1 MTRII
6 SGKAGS
12 LRLDVPQAGTRPTSD
27 RVREA
32 IFSALEAWNMVDGV
46 RVLDLFAG
54 SGALGCE
61 AASRGATSVALVEKH
76 PPAAQI
82 VQRNVDRLVTALG
95 GDSATQLTV
104 HRQTARAFLD
114 GAAPSLEGAAD
125 GVWDVVFVDPPYDF
139 SQGLLA
145 EHLAAITPFVSRDG
159 LVMVERS
166 TRDGEP
172 EWPGGLVLFKERKY
186 GETTL
191 WWAERSDRKQD
202 DAEGLEG

>member
-95 GDSATQLTV
+95 DDSATQLTV

-145 EHLAAITPFVSRDG
+145 EHLAAIAPFVSRDG

-191 WWAERSDRKQD
+191 WWAERSDREQN
-202 DAEGLEG
+202 DAEGSEG